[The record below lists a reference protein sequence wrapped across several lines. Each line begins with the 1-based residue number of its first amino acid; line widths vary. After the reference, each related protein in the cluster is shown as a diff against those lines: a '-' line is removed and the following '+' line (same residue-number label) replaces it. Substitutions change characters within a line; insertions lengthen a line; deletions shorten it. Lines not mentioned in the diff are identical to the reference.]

1 MWVRSLGWEDPLEK
15 GMATH
20 SSISAWR
27 IPWTEDPGRLAIH
40 GVAKSQTRLKQ
51 LSILLDQLCICQK
64 GSFNPVL
71 LSESGTDL
79 VGVLFCKKLDRAPLL
94 PIPRK

>member
-27 IPWTEDPGRLAIH
+27 ILWTEEPCRLAIH
-40 GVAKSQTRLKQ
+40 GVAKSQTRLKR
-51 LSILLDQLCICQK
+51 LSILLDQTLYLSK
-64 GSFNPVL
+64 RL
-71 LSESGTDL
+71 LQSSITIRIWNRFGWGFIL
-79 VGVLFCKKLDRAPLL
+79 
-94 PIPRK
+94 